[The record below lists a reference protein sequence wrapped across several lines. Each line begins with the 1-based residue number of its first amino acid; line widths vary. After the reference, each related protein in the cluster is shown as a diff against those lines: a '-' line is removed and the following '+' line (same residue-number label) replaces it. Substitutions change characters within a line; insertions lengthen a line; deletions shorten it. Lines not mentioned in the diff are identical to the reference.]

1 MVRRLIDTHETQGT
15 DVLFTPWS
23 IVHGLVGA
31 CAKKYG
37 IRFWWWQGLHA
48 LYEVKDQF
56 RTIEERNSILN
67 SAGDQAST
75 TAGYLLV
82 PAWLKPEDVLLAT
95 AIALAGFSLAGDKL
109 G

>member
-1 MVRRLIDTHETQGT
+1 MVAKIIAQYETQNINAA
-15 DVLFTPWS
+15 FTPWS

-56 RTIEERNSILN
+56 RTIEERNSLLN
-67 SAGDQAST
+67 SAGDQVST

-95 AIALAGFSLAGDKL
+95 AVALAGFSLAGDEL

>member
-1 MVRRLIDTHETQGT
+1 MVTKIIAQYETQKT
-15 DVLFTPWS
+15 TAAFTPWS

-37 IRFWWWQGLHA
+37 VRFWWWQGLHA

-56 RTIEERNSILN
+56 RTIEERNSLLN
-67 SAGDQAST
+67 TVGDQVST
-75 TAGYLLV
+75 TAGYMLA
-82 PAWLKPEDVLLAT
+82 PAWVKPEDMLLVT